1 MEVGLVSALEVYHV
15 LIQSLAWIGL
25 GLVGLPLVMGL
36 VLFCMISL
44 TLIFA
49 FPIRWLYLMG
59 SNWLRFGKRMLQSNL
74 VVEVCLLYRKF
85 ILYIRDPL
93 ANNYIRLSVF
103 MSIIILIR
111 CVYIYFEFPDKP
123 LVAPEGELL
132 ELQLM
137 WYSSRGAYVW
147 NHALMWLSGLAS
159 GLLALTLFSA
169 QKIHNEQSKSI
180 QDEKDL
186 KLNLRVLDALKSEL
200 EILNKKTFVVSIK
213 KTKLSNML
221 FKHDLNESEFLER
234 LSNWYNIPVIV
245 ISLKHDY
252 AFRLDLN
259 FMCNSLYFKNPYFKD
274 AVGVDPKELTDC
286 EYNITAMLYV
296 EALSELN
303 ARVDLETTIVKV
315 VRIYKKYYEAVV
327 EIERL
332 SVNESYL
339 LRQHPIKNKSM
350 RFIIENLFG
359 SDDYSKVVL
368 NKREIYL
375 EDLDAL
381 DNDLV
386 RVLGSEYGADLSMLG
401 NRSA

>member
-123 LVAPEGELL
+123 LVAPKGELL

-186 KLNLRVLDALKSEL
+186 KLNLRVLDALKIEL
-200 EILNKKTFVVSIK
+200 EMLNKKTFVVRVEKSEFSEL
-213 KTKLSNML
+213 LS
-221 FKHDLNESEFLER
+221 KHELNECEFLER
-234 LSNWYNIPVIV
+234 LSAWYNIPVIV
-245 ISLKHDY
+245 ISLKHEY
-252 AFRLDLN
+252 AFRFDLN
-259 FMCNSLYFKNPYFKD
+259 FMCNSLYLKNPYFKN
-274 AVGVDPKELTDC
+274 AVGIDPKELTDC
-286 EYNITAMLYV
+286 ESNITAMLHV
-296 EALSELN
+296 EALTELKS
-303 ARVDLETTIVKV
+303 RGQLQSTILEV
-315 VRIYKKYYEAVV
+315 VEIYKKYYDAVV
-327 EIERL
+327 EVEEL
-332 SVNESYL
+332 SAGESYL
-339 LRQHPIKNKSM
+339 LRQNPIKNKSM

-359 SDDYSKVVL
+359 SQDYSKLVFS
-368 NKREIYL
+368 KQKIYL
-375 EDLDAL
+375 EDLDEL
-381 DNDLV
+381 DVNLV
-386 RVLGSEYGADLSMLG
+386 RILGAEYGADLSMLG
-401 NRSA
+401 SRTV